1 VNDQQAKGDAMN
13 SLDYLLLAWLGI
25 SALLGFYRGFL
36 AVLGGLASSLI
47 ALFIAIIYRNDLAL
61 YLEKEFNLQT
71 ILAQGIADKLPQL
84 ALGGSPINNFLPAL
98 KTLPIVQAQL
108 AGLAQMIL
116 VAVSFLLLYII
127 ISKGLRLV
135 WKILEAPFR
144 QGVLGGINRLAGLLL
159 LAGKDLLIMA
169 VLLGISYPLIKSGAG
184 MGIKGFVNASSFIDK
199 SQVAPYLMAVFA
211 NLEKLLGLGV

>member
-1 VNDQQAKGDAMN
+1 MN

-25 SALLGFYRGFL
+25 SALLGFYRGFI

-47 ALFIAIIYRNDLAL
+47 ALFIAIIYRSDLAL

-71 ILAQGIADKLPQL
+71 ILAQGIADKLPQP
-84 ALGGSPINNFLPAL
+84 ALGGSPINQFLPAL
-98 KTLPIVQAQL
+98 KTLPIIQAQL

-116 VAVSFLLLYII
+116 VAISFVLLYII

-135 WKILEAPFR
+135 WKILEVPFR
-144 QGVLGGINRLAGLLL
+144 QGVLGSVNRLAGLLL

-169 VLLGISYPLIKSGAG
+169 VLLGISYPLIKSGG
-184 MGIKGFVNASSFIDK
+184 TMGIKGFVKVSGLIDQ
-199 SQVAPYLMAVFA
+199 SQVAPFLMVIFT
-211 NLEKLLGLGV
+211 NLEKLLDLGV